1 MSWRSKHRSWTW
13 ATDRDDDACVL
24 YPAQLRDLLLRVALT
39 DLFKARW
46 TDRIHDEWIR
56 NLAVRRP
63 DIPAEKLQHT
73 RRLMDRAVP
82 DCLVTDYE
90 PYIDKLELPD
100 PNDRHVLAAA
110 IRAQAGVIVTLNT
123 ADFPEAAIARHGI
136 SVQHPD
142 EFLSHLFDLAPG
154 EVCAAVRAMR
164 LALRNPPRTATELLE
179 DLLKLGLPRTV
190 SLLSPM
196 ESLL

>member
-1 MSWRSKHRSWTW
+1 M
-13 ATDRDDDACVL
+13 ANFVAIYDACVL

-90 PYIDKLELPD
+90 P
-100 PNDRHVLAAA
+100 
-110 IRAQAGVIVTLNT
+110 
-123 ADFPEAAIARHGI
+123 
-136 SVQHPD
+136 
-142 EFLSHLFDLAPG
+142 
-154 EVCAAVRAMR
+154 
-164 LALRNPPRTATELLE
+164 
-179 DLLKLGLPRTV
+179 
-190 SLLSPM
+190 
-196 ESLL
+196 